1 MSDDYKPRF
10 GFEITY
16 EQKHRADR
24 ILDQYG
30 LRKAIFGRIL
40 DDVCDL
46 IEDHGGVAIGILMSG
61 QVKPREI
68 LPSMNEV
75 EQVTKKLG
83 E

>member
-1 MSDDYKPRF
+1 MNDDYKPRF

-16 EQKHRADR
+16 EQKERADR

-30 LRKAIFGRIL
+30 LRKAIFGIIL

-61 QVKPREI
+61 QAKPREI

-75 EQVTKKLG
+75 EQVIKKIG